1 MSSSYLITAPW
12 VMPYPGKIIANGT
25 VFIEKNR
32 IVLVAPANEIPARNT
47 HSSIRIYQ
55 KDCLLM
61 PGLVNAHCHLELTE
75 LANLCPVPGTVDFI
89 DWLISV
95 IAVKKATSTETFR
108 TGLATGQQLLL
119 ESGTTCVGDL
129 RSPEIFQSPGT
140 SPSILRAIHFL
151 EIIGQDPQKQL
162 QLLGLLTTKESIA
175 PEKKPLVQSGIA
187 PHTPYTVSLPLLK
200 QLIVAAEKRKIPV
213 TIHMGESVAETI
225 FFRDGKGPI
234 AEKLYPC
241 VGWQMF
247 LPPAYGRNSIDVLL
261 EEKVIHNLSAVHL
274 GTARQEQLRQFPQ
287 LSIKPIICPRSNQTL
302 GNPLPDLP
310 TILNVGLSPALGTDS
325 LTSVNSLSLWDE
337 MRFITKAF
345 PNIPAISI
353 LTMATINGAAA
364 LGLENSTGRLET
376 GYEADMIA
384 VQVKSPQLS
393 PDLEELIHNTEN
405 RNIRMVMVGGK
416 IEKICNSTF

>member
-12 VMPYPGKIIANGT
+12 VMPYPGKLIANGA
-25 VFIEKNR
+25 VLIEKNR
-32 IVLVAPANEIPARNT
+32 IVQVAPANEISAGST
-47 HSSIRIYQ
+47 HNSTRIYQ

-61 PGLVNAHCHLELTE
+61 PGLINAHCHLELTG
-75 LANLCPVPGTVDFI
+75 LANLCPVPGSVDFI

-95 IAVKKATSTETFR
+95 IAVKKVTPAATFR

-140 SPSILRAIHFL
+140 SPNILRAIHFL
-151 EIIGQDPQKQL
+151 EIIGQDPRKQL
-162 QLLGLLTTKESIA
+162 QLLELLANKESPIT

-200 QLIVAAEKRKIPV
+200 QLIVEAEKRKIPV
-213 TIHMGESVAETI
+213 TTHMGESVAETI

-247 LPPAYGRNSIDVLL
+247 LPPAYGRDSIDVLL

-274 GTARQEQLRQFPQ
+274 GTARREQLRQFTR

-310 TILNVGLSPALGTDS
+310 TILDVGLSPALGTDS

-337 MRFITKAF
+337 MRFVTNAF
-345 PNIPAISI
+345 PHIPAISI
-353 LTMATINGAAA
+353 LTMATINGAKA
-364 LGLENSTGRLET
+364 LGLENSTGRLEA
-376 GYEADMIA
+376 GYEADLIA
-384 VQVKSPQLS
+384 VQIKSPQLS
-393 PDLEELIHNTEN
+393 PDLGELIHETEN
-405 RNIRMVMVGGK
+405 QNIRLVMVGGK
-416 IEKICNSTF
+416 IEKIHN